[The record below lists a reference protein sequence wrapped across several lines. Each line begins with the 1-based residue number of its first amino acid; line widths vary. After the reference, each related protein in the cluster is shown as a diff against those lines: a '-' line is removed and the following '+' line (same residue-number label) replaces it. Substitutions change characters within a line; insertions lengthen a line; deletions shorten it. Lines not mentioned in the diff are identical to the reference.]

1 MTGGPEIRVVL
12 VDDHAIVR
20 EGLRRVFERDH
31 DFEVVG
37 EAGSAEA
44 ALELLRSVSCDV
56 VLLDVSMPG
65 RSGLTVMPELASL
78 ERPPRALVLSM
89 HDRPAYVVEAMRAG
103 ASGYVLKDMEPKKLR
118 DAVRTVASGSS
129 YFPLSITER
138 VGRELKAESDRDAA
152 RRKLDGLTPREREV
166 LREITTG
173 ATNGEI
179 AERLGIG
186 RRTVESHREH
196 LMDKL
201 DIHTVAELTRFAIEC
216 GLG

>member
-1 MTGGPEIRVVL
+1 MNAEPAIRVML

-20 EGLRRVFERDH
+20 EGLRRVFERDR

-37 EAGSAEA
+37 EAGSADA
-44 ALELLRSVSCDV
+44 ALELLRSVPCDV
-56 VLLDVSMPG
+56 LLLDVSMPG
-65 RSGLTVMPELASL
+65 RSGLTVMPELAAF
-78 ERPPRALVLSM
+78 EQPPRALVLSM

-103 ASGYVLKDMEPKKLR
+103 ASGYLLKDMEPKKLR
-118 DAVRTVASGSS
+118 DAVRAVASGAS
-129 YFPLSITER
+129 YFPPSITER
-138 VGRELKAESDRDAA
+138 VGSELRAESERDAA
-152 RRKLDGLTPREREV
+152 RTKLEGLTPRERDV

-173 ATNGEI
+173 ATNVEI

-201 DIHTVAELTRFAIEC
+201 DIHTVAGLTRFAIEC